1 MPRLLIMESAVE
13 RIAPH
18 LEKLS
23 GGADVELAVM
33 KADGSVAINGVAAE
47 KGASAP
53 DAAWLSLD
61 VMIHR
66 TGDAFVAEATGGNL
80 TWIQTANAG
89 LDNPVYAQLAKT
101 GTRLTNSDAQAISIA
116 EYALAYALH
125 QFQGIDAR
133 AANQRDRK
141 WRYSG
146 FRELAG
152 TTWLV
157 IGFGN
162 IGKEIAKRARTFDC
176 RVLGVRRSTKSD
188 PLADE
193 MGAMADLSEFLPQ
206 ADVVVLACALNDE
219 TRGMADATF
228 FSSMK
233 QNSLLINIARGALIN
248 DDAMLR
254 ALESGPLDHAVL
266 DAFSEEPLPQ
276 DHAFWTHDN
285 VTVTAHTSNAGSGLM
300 DRSDALFVD
309 NLGRWLRS
317 DPLRNEVDLKAL
329 FG

>member
-1 MPRLLIMESAVE
+1 MEGMDLAIMAPDGKVTVNGERLA
-13 RIAPH
+13 A
-18 LEKLS
+18 
-23 GGADVELAVM
+23 GAC
-33 KADGSVAINGVAAE
+33 
-47 KGASAP
+47 AP

-66 TGDAFVAEATGGNL
+66 TGEVFALEATGGKNL
-80 TWIQTANAG
+80 KWVQTANAG

-116 EYALAYALH
+116 EYTLAYAL
-125 QFQGIDAR
+125 QRFQDIDSR
-133 AANQRDRK
+133 AANQREAK

-152 TTWLV
+152 STWLI

-162 IGKEIAKRARTFDC
+162 IGTEIAKRARAFDC
-176 RVLGVRRSTKSD
+176 EILGVRRSIQSD

-193 MGAMADLSEFLPQ
+193 MGTMADLSEYLPQ
-206 ADVVVLACALNDE
+206 ADVVVLACALNNE
-219 TRGMADATF
+219 TRGLADAKF

-233 QNSLLINIARGALIN
+233 QDSLLINIARGALID
-248 DDAMLR
+248 DDAMLA
-254 ALESGPLDHAVL
+254 ALADGPLDHAVL
-266 DAFSEEPLPQ
+266 DAFVEEPLPAG
-276 DHAFWTHDN
+276 HPFWGHDN

-300 DRSDALFVD
+300 DRSDALFIE
-309 NLGRWLRS
+309 NMGRWLRS
-317 DPLRNEVDLKAL
+317 EPLRNEVDLKAL